1 MYEVEVWGIAVDP
14 FNQSPIVVLRNK
26 ENPKEVLPIWIGHPE
41 ASGIMMVLNN
51 VEFERPLTYEL
62 LKNILDSLKVTVEKI
77 EISDLKNGTF
87 YATLYLK
94 TPEGEIK
101 AIDSRPSDAINIA
114 LRTGAPIY
122 VADHVMD
129 KSKVIV
135 EEPPAL
141 EVQKEEDNSKGEI
154 AKPTEKNEDEK
165 TELPKEEGEQK
176 PVIDEELKRWI
187 ENLKPE
193 DFQKFGRSQ

>member
-62 LKNILDSLKVTVEKI
+62 LKNILESLNASVEKI
-77 EISDLKNGTF
+77 EISDLKEGTY
-87 YATLYLK
+87 YATIYLK
-94 TPEGEIK
+94 TPEGEVK
-101 AIDSRPSDAINIA
+101 TIDARPSDAINIA
-114 LRTGAPIY
+114 LRMGAPIF
-122 VADHVMD
+122 VAEHVMD

-135 EEPPAL
+135 EEPPMMTAQKG
-141 EVQKEEDNSKGEI
+141 EQEEEKNPSEEPRKEEPPKGE
-154 AKPTEKNEDEK
+154 
-165 TELPKEEGEQK
+165 EQK
-176 PVIDEELKRWI
+176 PILDEELKRWI

>member
-165 TELPKEEGEQK
+165 TELPKEEGGQK